1 MSSVTNPRG
10 RLLLDASCLLNL
22 YATGRM
28 RDIAASTGYQF
39 EVADYVLRYEAFY
52 VLQTNLEGAAEERV
66 PVDLDSLIG
75 DGLLHVVELEG
86 EDVLS
91 SFVQLASLVDDGEAA
106 TGALALHRDCSVAID
121 DRKARRVMGE
131 VMPGVA
137 LVSTLELMQLWAE
150 EASTSASE
158 LQEALRAMQ
167 IRASYVPGRR
177 DPLYGWWLS
186 EMSAPQS
193 YGEDA

>member
-1 MSSVTNPRG
+1 M
-10 RLLLDASCLLNL
+10 
-22 YATGRM
+22 
-28 RDIAASTGYQF
+28 
-39 EVADYVLRYEAFY
+39 
-52 VLQTNLEGAAEERV
+52 
-66 PVDLDSLIG
+66 
-75 DGLLHVVELEG
+75 VELEG

-131 VMPGVA
+131 VMPGVG
-137 LVSTLELMQLWAE
+137 LVSTLELMQFWAQ
-150 EASTSASE
+150 EASTPASE

-177 DPLYGWWLS
+177 DPLYDWWTS
-186 EMSAPQS
+186 VVSPQR
-193 YGEDA
+193 GLGTVN